1 MAMREIDVAVIGAG
15 PAGMAAAT
23 VAARAGLRTV
33 ILDEQATPGG
43 QIYRSVS
50 AGGAARGDILGQ
62 DYLDGA
68 RLVDELLASG
78 AERIDGA
85 TVWNV
90 EADGTVTWSRNGR
103 ARQARARRIIVAT
116 GTVERAVPVPGWT
129 LPGVMTVGA
138 GQILLKQSGVV
149 PRRAVIAG
157 CGPLIYLFARQLIR
171 AGTPPLALVETQ
183 DWSAMRD
190 AIGHVGG
197 AIRGWRYLAK
207 GMAMLRDIR
216 GAGVRRYTGC
226 RSIRIKGE
234 AHAEG
239 ISFLAGGRQVDIPC
253 DTVLLHQGVIPN
265 TQITRALRADHVW
278 DDRQHCFRPAL
289 DEWGRTSLPG
299 IYVAGD
305 GAGIGG
311 AKAAALRG
319 ALSAW
324 HAARSLDAISEAE
337 LSARNAE
344 IEAALAAELAVRPFL
359 DALYPPAPEALRPHD
374 EVIVCRCEEV
384 TAGTVRRLAREGC
397 VGPNQMKAFTRCG
410 MGPCQGRYCGPVVT
424 NLLAEVHERSPS
436 EIGGYHIRAPLKPI
450 TLGELASLEGEDR
463 ERPDAA

>member
-1 MAMREIDVAVIGAG
+1 
-15 PAGMAAAT
+15 
-23 VAARAGLRTV
+23 
-33 ILDEQATPGG
+33 
-43 QIYRSVS
+43 
-50 AGGAARGDILGQ
+50 
-62 DYLDGA
+62 
-68 RLVDELLASG
+68 
-78 AERIDGA
+78 
-85 TVWNV
+85 
-90 EADGTVTWSRNGR
+90 
-103 ARQARARRIIVAT
+103 
-116 GTVERAVPVPGWT
+116 
-129 LPGVMTVGA
+129 MTVGA

-149 PRRAVIAG
+149 PRRAVVAG
-157 CGPLIYLFARQLIR
+157 CGPLIYLFAQQLIR

-226 RSIRIKGE
+226 RSIRIKGD
-234 AHAEG
+234 ARAEG
-239 ISFLAGGRQVDIPC
+239 ISFLTGGRQVDIPC

-278 DDRQHCFRPAL
+278 DEQQHCFRPAL

-319 ALSAW
+319 ARSAR
-324 HAARSLDAISEAE
+324 HAARSLDAISDAE
-337 LSARNAE
+337 LNARNAE

-374 EVIVCRCEEV
+374 DVIVCRCEEV

-397 VGPNQMKAFTRCG
+397 IGPNQMKAFTRCG

-424 NLLAEVHERSPS
+424 QLLGEVHDRSPAHIDS
-436 EIGGYHIRAPLKPI
+436 YRIRAPLKPI
-450 TLGELASLEGEDR
+450 TLGELASLEDQV
-463 ERPDAA
+463 